1 MMGRAFVEEPMMLWA
16 FGDHGDRARRFARF
30 FEIIDA
36 SFVESDM
43 LWEAGDSAGAAVWIP
58 PHGPHGADH
67 ALVRTVDQ
75 LAEDPARCRSFWDW
89 VGSMTPKEPMWV
101 LDHVGVDP
109 NRQGSGI
116 GTALVNFGLAR
127 AAEGGVAAY
136 LEAGNPRNVPY
147 YERLG
152 FSVLAHADTPDGGPH
167 IWFMRCERP
176 GAERPDE
183 ARLRHD
189 D

>member
-1 MMGRAFVEEPMMLWA
+1 
-16 FGDHGDRARRFARF
+16 
-30 FEIIDA
+30 
-36 SFVESDM
+36 M
-43 LWEAGDSAGAAVWIP
+43 LWEAGDSAGAAVWIA
-58 PHGPHGADH
+58 PHGPHGAEH

-152 FSVLAHADTPDGGPH
+152 FSVFAHADAPDGGPH
-167 IWFMRCERP
+167 IWFMRCETP
-176 GAERPDE
+176 GAERFGCGTITRPVVNRE
-183 ARLRHD
+183 NEEPLSKAPPTVRP
-189 D
+189 